1 MTKKSFVA
9 EITFKGLKCQVPFVG
24 KSETKFNIRLS
35 NYRKDVPRKET
46 IAVSNHYNIEGHN
59 FNSHTKFIIIE
70 QVNLFSINVPFMDKP
85 GSWFLLATC
94 LKNTCGK
101 VTF

>member
-9 EITFKGLKCQVPFVG
+9 EVTFKGLKCQVPFVG
-24 KSETKFNIRLS
+24 KSETRFNIRLS
-35 NYRKDVPRKET
+35 THRKDVPRKES
-46 IAVSNHYNIEGHN
+46 IPASNHFNIEGHN
-59 FNSHTKFIIIE
+59 FNSHTKFILIE
-70 QVNLFSINVPFMDKP
+70 QVNLFSINVPFRDQP